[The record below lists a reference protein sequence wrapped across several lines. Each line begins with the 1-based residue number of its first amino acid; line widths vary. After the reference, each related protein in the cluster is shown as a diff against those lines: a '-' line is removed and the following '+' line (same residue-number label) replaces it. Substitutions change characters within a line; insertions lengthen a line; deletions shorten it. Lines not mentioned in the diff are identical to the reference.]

1 MNTPPSPA
9 TTLAAL
15 VSPRR
20 DWVVAGIA
28 FVVGTCAFV
37 FIFHAECASA
47 VNVWSNSYAY
57 NHCFLV
63 LPVAAYL
70 AWDRRAAAWATVP
83 RSEPWIALLALPAA
97 AAWFAA
103 DRLGIMEA
111 RQLTAMALF
120 QILVLALLGWRSWRA
135 LSAPFLYLFFLVPF
149 GEFFVP
155 PLQKLV
161 VHFATT
167 GLELLGIPVYT
178 SGTVIE
184 IPEGAFEVEDVC
196 AGLRF
201 LTAMAAFGVPYVCLA
216 YRSPLRR
223 ALFFAVF
230 LGAAII
236 GNCFRVLGTLLIAH
250 FTANVQL
257 VEADHTLWGW
267 AFYLLIGAIVA
278 VIGMVFRQE
287 RSFPVRTD
295 APVSRSTA
303 GASAIA
309 LSVIVLLAAAPRV
322 AANYLDQFGK
332 EAATAAQITP
342 PALAGCETV
351 SASTPAPSAADEYQ
365 PAAGISGSVAYR
377 CDGDLFVLTLTRFPP
392 RVSARALFSLLH
404 ATETPPDAVIIRQS
418 DKIAVGTEP
427 RSASWRVTES
437 EKDGV
442 YAIIATALWLDGHP
456 AVAGMTARVNQ
467 ALNAVRPSPLSPVI
481 AVVAHPR
488 QHTPNIGW
496 AAIERFLAKT
506 TPISQL
512 VNELLSTRSVR

>member
-1 MNTPPSPA
+1 MNPPPSSA
-9 TTLAAL
+9 TTLAGL

-20 DWVVAGIA
+20 DWIVAGIA
-28 FVVGTCAFV
+28 LAVGTCAFV

-70 AWDRRAAAWATVP
+70 AWDRRAAVTATGLRP
-83 RSEPWIALLALPAA
+83 EPWIALLALPAA
-97 AAWFAA
+97 AAWFTA

-135 LSAPFLYLFFLVPF
+135 LSAPLLYLFFLVPF

-155 PLQKLV
+155 SMQNLV
-161 VHFATT
+161 VHFSTT
-167 GLELLGIPVYT
+167 GLEFLGVPVYT

-184 IPEGAFEVEDVC
+184 IPEGAFQVEDVC

-223 ALFFAVF
+223 AVFFAVF
-230 LGAAII
+230 LAAAIL

-267 AFYLLIGAIVA
+267 AFYLLVGAIVA

-303 GASAIA
+303 GASAVA
-309 LSVIVLLAAAPRV
+309 LSVIVLLATAPRV

-332 EAATAAQITP
+332 ETAAAAQITP

-351 SASTPAPSAADEYQ
+351 SALTPAPTAADEDK
-365 PAAGISGSVAYR
+365 PSAGISGSVTYR

-392 RVSARALFSLLH
+392 RISARALFSLLH
-404 ATETPPDAVIIRQS
+404 AAETPPDAAIIRQPGT
-418 DKIAVGTEP
+418 ITVGNGP
-427 RSASWRVTES
+427 QAALWRVTES

-442 YAIIATALWLDGHP
+442 YAIIATALWIDGHP
-456 AVAGMTARVNQ
+456 AAAGMTARVNQ
-467 ALNAVRPSPLSPVI
+467 ALNGVLPSPVSPVI

-488 QHTPNIGW
+488 QQAPNAGW
-496 AAIERFLAKT
+496 AAIERFLANT

-512 VNELLSTRSVR
+512 VDELLSARSVR